1 MINFILPLP
10 DLQRVFRRPSTYAC
24 ALYEALSAYYLLK
37 STLNYNRIEVPF
49 LVEHGRDKAGKSL
62 RAHVSF
68 LTQLVQF
75 VSELQS
81 LLPETFK
88 SYIEDTYCTI
98 SISHM
103 KC

>member
-10 DLQRVFRRPSTYAC
+10 DLQRGFRRPSTYAC
-24 ALYEALSAYYLLK
+24 ALYEILSACYFFK

-88 SYIEDTYCTI
+88 SYIEDTYCRI
-98 SISHM
+98 SILHM